1 MANSKQAKKRA
12 KQAIKRHLKN
22 IHRKSAIKT
31 AVKRVMDAILE
42 KDASRAQELFKDAEA
57 KIARAKGKRVLHA
70 NTAARRISRL
80 AKRAAEVNK
89 SA

>member
-22 IHRKSAIKT
+22 AHRKSAIKT
-31 AVKRVMDAILE
+31 AVKRVMDAIEE
-42 KDASRAQELFKDAEA
+42 KDVTRAQELFKDAEA

-70 NTAARRISRL
+70 NTAARKISGL
-80 AKRAAEVNK
+80 AKRVAAMR
-89 SA
+89 AA